1 MASTVET
8 QTVLDG
14 TLRRVVQSAEFQ
26 SVLDQIRRGA
36 RVVSISGLVPA
47 SGRALVL
54 AALQRETG
62 KQFALVVPAQRDLEN
77 WQRDI
82 EFWYCALRGVTQCE
96 DSVAILPASE
106 SDPYAGGS
114 PHADT
119 LERRA
124 LALWRLARR
133 RESGTGISPVGHAQD
148 ARATDFVLLTSRA
161 MARRMVAPHE
171 IVKAGAVLR
180 RDEDFAPEELVDK
193 LIAAGYVRE
202 DPVAAVGEFSMRGG
216 ILDVW
221 PPGRDAP
228 VRIEFFG
235 DTVDS
240 IREFDPETQLST
252 TQLNEV
258 EIAPMRELIVRAADF
273 REWASDARVRWRDER
288 FARSLRDRT
297 VYADEGETFPGW
309 EWLISLGR
317 ENKSCAFDYL
327 KDAVLVIDEPV
338 AVENFLSSAFQT
350 LADRFT
356 ETDAADDLGL
366 RPEELYLTAEEL
378 RELIDVLQRVELRA
392 LGRTT
397 AKLDQELALDAEPPK
412 ISVGKERATKRPLF
426 LFVSEPGAVAM
437 GSNSSFGS
445 HDPVATA
452 RGSDTEIDWR
462 AQSVMRYHGR
472 LADLA
477 RDVIDR
483 HRNSASTTLFV
494 MPSRGVAE
502 RVTEILREYEVN
514 ARLTSFEDI
523 SESASVD
530 AVVTFGKLSGGFE
543 LVSTRASGVLG
554 THASGMPRFV
564 EEHAGGVR
572 TSLVV
577 QVEADLFDEA
587 AEPAIER
594 RSAAIKREKKRRAR
608 AAAFLSDFRD
618 LKVNDFV
625 VHIDH
630 GIARFGGLVTL
641 NLGPTQTSDKLK
653 LVEHPRGEFMLL
665 YYADDAKLYVP
676 VERLDL
682 VQRYSSAEGHQP
694 TLDKLGGIGWLK
706 TKAKA
711 KRAMRDMAD
720 ELLRLYAERKLVQG
734 HAFPPDAP
742 WQREFE
748 EGFEY
753 TLTPDQET
761 AIEDVKNDMETATP
775 MDRLLCGDVGYG
787 KTEVAMRA
795 AFKAIMDGKQTAV
808 LTPTTVLAYQ
818 HFETFRKRFATFPV
832 KVELLSRFRSSKE
845 QKDIVKRVEGGEV
858 DVVIGTHRMLSKDV
872 SFKDLGL
879 VVVDEEQRFGVAH
892 KERLKQLKKR
902 VDVLTLSA
910 TPIPRTLN
918 MSLSGLRD
926 MSLIETPPS
935 DRLAIQTQVA
945 QSSDAVIKSAIELE
959 LSRGG
964 QVFFIHNRVESIET
978 IAALVQRLVPQARI
992 AVGHGKMNEKEMER
1006 VMLDFIDYKYDVLV
1020 ATTIIENGIDIPRAN
1035 TIIINR
1041 ADTYG
1046 LSQLY
1051 QLRGRVGR
1059 SNRRAYA
1066 YLLIPAEQELS
1077 PIARRRLA
1085 AIREF
1090 SELGAG
1096 FRIAALDLELRGA
1109 GNLLGGQQSGH
1120 MDALG
1125 FDLYTQMLERTVSEL
1140 RGEQVE
1146 DETTVTINLGVD
1158 VAIPETYISDMGQR
1172 LRTYKRVASARDE
1185 DALSAIRTET
1195 EDRYGRIPESVD
1207 NLFAYARLRQTAE
1220 DLGVISIDRAHGGI
1234 AIKLSEKA
1242 RVAPE
1247 KLMEIVRVREGA
1259 TFAPSGVLRLELS
1272 EDERDQVLAVARRV
1286 LLQIRSDG

>member
-1 MASTVET
+1 MTISTEKRSILNET
-8 QTVLDG
+8 LGSITDG
-14 TLRRVVQSAEFQ
+14 TEFR

-36 RVVSISGLVPA
+36 RVISISGLVAAPA
-47 SGRALVL
+47 RALVL

-77 WQRDI
+77 WERDI
-82 EFWYCALRGVTQCE
+82 SFWYCVLRGTESCE
-96 DSVAILPASE
+96 DTVAVLPASE

-114 PHADT
+114 PHAET

-124 LALWRLARR
+124 LALWRLAR
-133 RESGTGISPVGHAQD
+133 TKP
-148 ARATDFVLLTSRA
+148 DFVLLTSRA
-161 MARRMVAPHE
+161 MARRTIPPAE
-171 IVKAGAVLR
+171 ILKAGAILR
-180 RDEDFAPEELVDK
+180 RDEDTAPEELVDK
-193 LIAAGYVRE
+193 LIASGYVRE
-202 DPVAAVGEFSMRGG
+202 DPVGAVGEFSMRGG

-228 VRIEFFG
+228 ARIEFFG

-252 TQLNEV
+252 TQLAQI
-258 EIAPMRELIVRAADF
+258 EIAPMRELIVRASDF
-273 REWASDARVRWRDER
+273 REWASHARMRWRDER
-288 FARSLRDRT
+288 FTRSLRDRT

-309 EWLISLGR
+309 EWLISLGH
-317 ENKSCAFDYL
+317 ENNASAFDYL

-338 AVENFLSSAFQT
+338 AVENFLSGAFQT
-350 LADRFT
+350 LADRYAET
-356 ETDAADDLGL
+356 EAADDLGL

-378 RELIDVLQRVELRA
+378 RERIDAAQRVELRA
-392 LGRTT
+392 LGRTV
-397 AKLDQELALDAEPPK
+397 AKLDQELALDAEQPK
-412 ISVGKERATKRPLF
+412 ISVGKERARKRPLF
-426 LFVSEPGAVAM
+426 LFP
-437 GSNSSFGS
+437 SNASWQLA
-445 HDPVATA
+445 PQ
-452 RGSDTEIDWR
+452 EIEWK

-472 LADLA
+472 LPDLA
-477 RDVIDR
+477 RDVIGR
-483 HRNSASTTLFV
+483 RTNQGATTLFV
-494 MPSRGVAE
+494 MPSSGVAE

-514 ARLTSFEDI
+514 ARLTSFED
-523 SESASVD
+523 SAESPAAVD
-530 AVVTFGKLSGGFE
+530 AIVTFGKLSGGFE
-543 LVSTRASGVLG
+543 LPSAR
-554 THASGMPRFV
+554 
-564 EEHAGGVR
+564 
-572 TSLVV
+572 LVV
-577 QVEADLFDEA
+577 HVEGDLFDEA
-587 AEPAIER
+587 AEPALER
-594 RSAAIKREKKRRAR
+594 RATAIKREKKRRAR

-618 LKVNDFV
+618 LKVDDFV

-630 GIARFGGLVTL
+630 GIARFGGLVSL
-641 NLGPTQTSDKLK
+641 NLGPTPTSNKLK
-653 LVEHPRGEFMLL
+653 FVEQPRGEFMLL

-694 TLDKLGGIGWLK
+694 TLDKLGGIGWQK

-720 ELLRLYAERKLVQG
+720 ELLRLYAERKLVPG

-753 TLTPDQET
+753 TLTPDQE
-761 AIEDVKNDMETATP
+761 ASIEDVKQDMETPTP

-795 AFKAIMDGKQTAV
+795 AFKAVMDGKQAAV

-818 HFETFRKRFATFPV
+818 HFETFRQRFAPFPV
-832 KVELLSRFRSSKE
+832 KIELLSRFRSSKE
-845 QKDIVKRVEGGEV
+845 QKEVVKQVEAGAV

-872 SFKDLGL
+872 GFKDLGL

-945 QSSDAVIKSAIELE
+945 QSSDSVIKSAIELE

-964 QVFFIHNRVESIET
+964 QVFFIHNRVESIDT
-978 IAALVQRLVPQARI
+978 IAALVKRLVPQARI

-1109 GNLLGGQQSGH
+1109 GNLLGGEQSGH

-1125 FDLYTQMLERTVSEL
+1125 FDLYTQMLERTVAEL

-1146 DETTVTINLGVD
+1146 DEPTVSINLGVD

-1172 LRTYKRVASARDE
+1172 LRTYKRVSSARDE
-1185 DALSAIRTET
+1185 EALAGIRAET

-1207 NLFAYARLRQTAE
+1207 DLFAYARLRQTAE
-1220 DLGVISIDRAHGGI
+1220 EVGVISVDRAPGGI
-1234 AIKLSEKA
+1234 AAKLSEKA

-1247 KLMEIVRVREGA
+1247 KLMELVSARDGA
-1259 TFAPSGVLRLELS
+1259 SFAPSGVLRLELS
-1272 EDERDQVLAVARRV
+1272 EEERDEVLAVARRV

>member
-1 MASTVET
+1 MAPTVET
-8 QTVLDG
+8 RSFLEG
-14 TLRRVVQSAEFQ
+14 TLSRVAGSAEFR

-36 RVVSISGLVPA
+36 SVISINGLVAAP
-47 SGRALVL
+47 GRALVL
-54 AALQRETG
+54 AALQRETE
-62 KQFALVVPAQRDLEN
+62 KQFALVVPAQRDLES

-82 EFWYCALRGVTQCE
+82 EFWYCALRGVTRCE

-124 LALWRLARR
+124 LALWRLARSR
-133 RESGTGISPVGHAQD
+133 GRGTGTPPLDHAQD

-161 MARRMVAPHE
+161 LARRMIAPDE
-171 IVKAGAVLR
+171 ILKAGTLVR
-180 RDEDFAPEELVDK
+180 RDEDHSPEELVDK
-193 LIAAGYVRE
+193 LLAGGYVRE
-202 DPVAAVGEFSMRGG
+202 DPVGAVGEFSMRGG

-252 TQLNEV
+252 IQLTQV
-258 EIAPMRELIVRAADF
+258 EIAPMRELIVRASDF
-273 REWASDARVRWRDER
+273 REWAAHARLRWRDER
-288 FARSLRDRT
+288 FTRSLRDRT

-317 ENKSCAFDYL
+317 ENKSSAFDYL

-350 LADRFT
+350 LADRFA
-356 ETDAADDLGL
+356 ENDAADDLGL
-366 RPEELYLTAEEL
+366 RPDELYLTADEL
-378 RELIDVLQRVELRA
+378 RAQIDGSQRLELRA

-397 AKLDQELALDAEPPK
+397 TRIDQELALDAEQPK
-412 ISVGKERATKRPLF
+412 ISVGKERAPKRPLF
-426 LFVSEPGAVAM
+426 LFPNVSNRLEAALVR
-437 GSNSSFGS
+437 
-445 HDPVATA
+445 PVGTSPDSKRSGEKPA
-452 RGSDTEIDWR
+452 EIDWQ
-462 AQSVMRYHGR
+462 AQSVLRYHGR
-472 LADLA
+472 LPDLA
-477 RDVIDR
+477 RDVTAR
-483 HRNSASTTLFV
+483 HADLASTTLFV

-502 RVTEILREYEVN
+502 RVSEILREYEVN
-514 ARLTSFEDI
+514 ARLTSVEDI
-523 SESASVD
+523 SEPAPVD

-543 LVSTRASGVLG
+543 LPSAR
-554 THASGMPRFV
+554 
-564 EEHAGGVR
+564 
-572 TSLVV
+572 LVV
-577 QVEADLFDEA
+577 HVEADLFDEA

-618 LKVNDFV
+618 LKVNDYV

-641 NLGPTQTSDKLK
+641 DLGPWQTTGVVAAPK
-653 LVEHPRGEFMLL
+653 RGEFMLL
-665 YYADDAKLYVP
+665 YYADEAKLYVP

-694 TLDKLGGIGWLK
+694 SLDKLGGIGWQK

-761 AIEDVKNDMETATP
+761 AIDDVKNDMETATP

-795 AFKAIMDGKQTAV
+795 AFKAVMDGKQTAV

-818 HFETFRKRFATFPV
+818 HFETFRQRFAAFPV
-832 KVELLSRFRSSKE
+832 KVDLLSRFRSSKE
-845 QKDIVKRVEGGEV
+845 QKDVVKRVEGGEV

-872 SFKDLGL
+872 SFRDLGL

-935 DRLAIQTQVA
+935 DRLAIQTQVV

-1041 ADTYG
+1041 ADAYG

-1109 GNLLGGQQSGH
+1109 GNLLGGEQSGH

-1172 LRTYKRVASARDE
+1172 LRTYKRVSSARDE

-1207 NLFAYARLRQTAE
+1207 DLFAYARLRQTAE
-1220 DLGVISIDRAHGGI
+1220 DVGVISIDRAPGGI

-1247 KLMEIVRVREGA
+1247 KLMEMVGVRAGA
-1259 TFAPSGVLRLELS
+1259 NFTPSGVLRLDLS
-1272 EDERDQVLAVARRV
+1272 EDERDEVLAVARRV
-1286 LLQIRSDG
+1286 LLQIHSDG